1 MENKNSKED
10 KELMLKL
17 QMFEKQIQ
25 NIIQQIDAVEKTIL
39 EMEFLKENLNELKNK
54 KNQEIFASIGKGI
67 FIKSKIISEELLV
80 DVGGKNFVKKT
91 IPETQKIIEKQIKN
105 LNLVKKELEK
115 EMKKIDEDL
124 TKSMSKS
131 V

>member
-67 FIKSKIISEELLV
+67 FIKSKIISEELLM